1 MENQISPICRFCL
14 EEREEFNH
22 LANDCPA
29 LWWERHTIN
38 AQVPS
43 HSTPQTWTPQQILDF
58 TMFPR
63 INEAFAKPLYH
74 LEAAAIHEHVL
85 SQSQDLDDPAATH
98 SNSNSDLSTDVS
110 VMDVS
115 SLDNSSSDDLI
126 SVDSYTSDH

>member
-43 HSTPQTWTPQQILDF
+43 HSTPQSWTPQQILDF

-63 INEAFAKPLYH
+63 INEAFAKPLYQ
-74 LEAAAIHEHVL
+74 LEAAALRDQIL
-85 SQSQDLDDPAATH
+85 SQNQHDVDDVSQH
-98 SNSNSDLSTDVS
+98 NSNSDLSTDVS

-115 SLDNSSSDDLI
+115 SATDSSSDDDLI
-126 SVDSYTSDH
+126 SVDSHLSD

>member
-14 EEREEFNH
+14 EEREEFSH
-22 LANDCPA
+22 LAIDCPA

-63 INEAFAKPLYH
+63 INEAFARPLFH
-74 LEAAAIHEHVL
+74 LEAAALHEHVL
-85 SQSQDLDDPAATH
+85 SQSQQPDEPDTPA
-98 SNSNSDLSTDVS
+98 SNSDLSTDIS
-110 VMDVS
+110 VMDTS
-115 SLDNSSSDDLI
+115 SLSDSPSESDLI
-126 SVDSYTSDH
+126 SVDSFHSDL